1 MQLCSSS
8 RMAAG
13 RRAAPVRRSAAAAAA
28 RDERWVGVHPAAR
41 DRPWVEVHLAEGVR
55 LTRGGAVTVIM
66 ADTNTSTAK
75 GSLVFEGLRLWRV
88 GDFAPSVGAE
98 GVRGSAACWSC
109 A

>member
-1 MQLCSSS
+1 L
-8 RMAAG
+8 
-13 RRAAPVRRSAAAAAA
+13 AAAAAA

-41 DRPWVEVHLAEGVR
+41 DRRWVEVHLAEGVR

-75 GSLVFEGLRLWRV
+75 GSMVFEGVRLRRV
-88 GDFAPSVGAE
+88 GVAPSVGAE